1 VAPACFRDGLYP
13 NKETVKSNWL
23 MRVYIE
29 CKDSLMNKVK
39 LLVFAL
45 VGIST
50 SAFAQSVDD
59 IIAKSIQ
66 AKGGLAKLEAVQ
78 TIRMTANSVTANLA
92 AGDTRARFTQ
102 VLKRRGKVHLDWSFQ
117 GFTDTNGPRQV

>member
-1 VAPACFRDGLYP
+1 MYP

-23 MRVYIE
+23 MCVYIE

-45 VGIST
+45 LGIST

-78 TIRMTANSVTANLA
+78 TIRMTANFVTANLA

-102 VLKRRGKVHLDWSFQ
+102 VLKFRGKVRLVWSFQ